1 MCVCCVLTR
10 WAWAC
15 SSGVVFAWG
24 CGDEG
29 QLGDGRRTT
38 QDAPTPLT
46 SFFAEH
52 GPASSVACGA
62 EHSAA
67 IAGRGQLF
75 TWGRSQS
82 SQLGLGTTDSVATPQ
97 LVQELVNEG
106 VEVAAVSLGVK
117 YSVAVTAQQAMYVPP
132 CMGVVL
138 EGGACN
144 GDRGCAWRRY
154 LWGDFH
160 FGIHLG
166 GAGKVSW
173 EYPECVVAAG
183 VVDAVAAGRTHIL
196 ARTVAGEVVM
206 WGFVTA
212 AARKPLA
219 DALGA
224 DLAVVDQPSAS
235 AEPSGNRGADSVA
248 LPAAVCPPHD
258 AGDAAGAGSGGGVG
272 ANSQFG
278 SDSLD
283 SLAAILEM
291 SPQTLSKRQPSLTST
306 PAPRRAAGAGAG
318 DGDGDGTSNTA
329 GGYDGATAGAP
340 SAHTSLEAMA
350 RELEEARGL
359 AEFHA
364 AAAAEWKRKADEAQ
378 RRVSELEAQAPYV
391 CAAVLWAL
399 AVLVPAKAHGRRWWQ
414 AECQ

>member
-1 MCVCCVLTR
+1 
-10 WAWAC
+10 
-15 SSGVVFAWG
+15 
-24 CGDEG
+24 
-29 QLGDGRRTT
+29 
-38 QDAPTPLT
+38 
-46 SFFAEH
+46 
-52 GPASSVACGA
+52 
-62 EHSAA
+62 
-67 IAGRGQLF
+67 
-75 TWGRSQS
+75 
-82 SQLGLGTTDSVATPQ
+82 
-97 LVQELVNEG
+97 
-106 VEVAAVSLGVK
+106 
-117 YSVAVTAQQAMYVPP
+117 
-132 CMGVVL
+132 
-138 EGGACN
+138 
-144 GDRGCAWRRY
+144 
-154 LWGDFH
+154 
-160 FGIHLG
+160 
-166 GAGKVSW
+166 
-173 EYPECVVAAG
+173 
-183 VVDAVAAGRTHIL
+183 
-196 ARTVAGEVVM
+196 M

-306 PAPRRAAGAGAG
+306 PAPRRAAGAG
-318 DGDGDGTSNTA
+318 DGDGDGTSNTV